1 MKYHI
6 IIALLLTVLTLPAL
20 AQQQLPS
27 GKNYYDEGPEGIVY
41 EKEISFDFKL
51 HTNGLFALGFNTGK
65 LKTYYR
71 TRFYNIEIG
80 ELKHHKEYRQSFD
93 FRAPAANSIARSFIF
108 GKQNNFYV
116 LRGGIGEKR
125 YLSDKIKRKGVAM
138 AITYSGGPSLGLL
151 KPYYLEL
158 IRTEDSGGN
167 NFFIRSE
174 KYSPSNEDAFL
185 DISRIYG
192 SSGFT
197 KGLGQLSVV
206 PGLNFKAALH
216 FDWGAYDEL
225 VKAVEAGIMAD
236 VYFRKIPI
244 MVESPSVP
252 NTENRSFF
260 INLYITL
267 QLGKRT

>member
-1 MKYHI
+1 MKFQTN
-6 IIALLLTVLTLPAL
+6 IALLFLLFTLPVL

-27 GKNYYDEGPEGIVY
+27 GKNYYDEGPAGIVY
-41 EKEISFDFKL
+41 QKETTFDIKL
-51 HTNGLFALGFNTGK
+51 HTNGLIALGFNSGK
-65 LKTYYR
+65 LKTYYQ
-71 TRFYNIEIG
+71 TRFWNIELG

-116 LRGGIGEKR
+116 LRGGFGEKR
-125 YLSDKIKRKGVAM
+125 YLSDKAKRKGVALGVV
-138 AITYSGGPSLGLL
+138 YSGGPSLGIL

-158 IRTEDSGGN
+158 IRTDPDGGN
-167 NFFIRSE
+167 NFYIRSE
-174 KYSPSNEDAFL
+174 KYSPGNEDLFL

-206 PGLNFKAALH
+206 PGLNFRAALH
-216 FDWGAYDEL
+216 FDWGAYDEF
-225 VKAVEAGIMAD
+225 VKALEAGIMAD
-236 VYFRKIPI
+236 FYFKKIPI

-252 NTENRSFF
+252 NAENRAFF
-260 INLYITL
+260 INLYLTL